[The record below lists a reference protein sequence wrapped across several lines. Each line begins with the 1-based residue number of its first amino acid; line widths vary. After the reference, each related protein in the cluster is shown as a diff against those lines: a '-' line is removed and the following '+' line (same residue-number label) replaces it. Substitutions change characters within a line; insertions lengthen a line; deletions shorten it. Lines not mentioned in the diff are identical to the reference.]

1 MLVSF
6 SSGLSL
12 CNRKDLPVAVICLH
26 GPCIN
31 FQMRKESPSQCP
43 YSKSL
48 IRQDKSPSGVLGLWP
63 HSLWSPEIKRHDT
76 FSIYLSS
83 YFLSIMARILSL
95 IIGEFLNLFECLLA
109 IYLLLIFFYQV
120 VIFCCL
126 LVGLLKNILNIS
138 LSNIWKCILIHNF
151 YF

>member
-1 MLVSF
+1 MIITGELVAYFKRQVVELDPSALSYAGPCLSLSPSSLPLFLNPAQSTSSVLVSF

-48 IRQDKSPSGVLGLWP
+48 IRQDKSPSGVLGFY
-63 HSLWSPEIKRHDT
+63 D
-76 FSIYLSS
+76 
-83 YFLSIMARILSL
+83 L
-95 IIGEFLNLFECLLA
+95 IAYDPQRSRDMTLLA
-109 IYLLLIFFYQV
+109 STYLVISYQLWLEFYP
-120 VIFCCL
+120 
-126 LVGLLKNILNIS
+126 
-138 LSNIWKCILIHNF
+138 
-151 YF
+151 